1 MKPAFTCKLSSVD
14 IYVIGQLAMP
24 IVSSLSCNTKS
35 SFGSVVAFYDSH
47 DMLHIFRRSI
57 HELIT
62 IEWSQASLIF

>member
-35 SFGSVVAFYDSH
+35 SFGSVAFYDSH
-47 DMLHIFRRSI
+47 DMLLIFRRSI